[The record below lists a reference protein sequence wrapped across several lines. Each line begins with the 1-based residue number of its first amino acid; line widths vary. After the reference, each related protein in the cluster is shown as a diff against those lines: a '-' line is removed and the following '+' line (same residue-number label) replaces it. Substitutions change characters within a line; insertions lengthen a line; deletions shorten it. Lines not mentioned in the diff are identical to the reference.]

1 MSAASRATS
10 TAEAT
15 EIPTSA
21 ACKRGSVIDPVSHIA
36 HDVAA
41 AFEGVNDAV
50 FLHRRDA
57 REYRR
62 LFRPVL
68 ERGIAGR
75 FELLTQHDGRIL
87 DADLFANVTCHQ
99 FVVAGQDL
107 DVTPSRFMAATSL
120 PHPDSADLQMPGSRP
135 TPASV
140 HPRLKICPRGS
151 TSR

>member
-1 MSAASRATS
+1 MPLWR
-10 TAEAT
+10 TAET
-15 EIPTSA
+15 RLQQNDVRCVSSNVY
-21 ACKRGSVIDPVSHIA
+21 RGGYRNTDIGGMQGGGVIDPVSHIA

-41 AFEGVNDAV
+41 AFEGMNDAV

-75 FELLTQHDGRIL
+75 FELLTQHDPRIL

-99 FVVAGQDL
+99 FVVAGQDF
-107 DVTPSRFMAATSL
+107 DVNAIAL
-120 PHPDSADLQMPGSRP
+120 HGHD
-135 TPASV
+135 
-140 HPRLKICPRGS
+140 
-151 TSR
+151 